1 MLFKN
6 VNAVVLFVQDL
17 ARCVAFYRDKV
28 GMEVVFKDDV
38 STAFKMEKQDFLL
51 LEFAAAAEM
60 VGEAALGLHQGAGH
74 EVLLCVDVED
84 VDAVYKT
91 LMDKGVTFLKPPK
104 DQPWGIRSA
113 YFADPEGHLWELRRQ
128 IPSEQK

>member
-1 MLFKN
+1 
-6 VNAVVLFVQDL
+6 
-17 ARCVAFYRDKV
+17 
-28 GMEVVFKDDV
+28 
-38 STAFKMEKQDFLL
+38 MEKQDFLL

-60 VGEAALGLHQGAGH
+60 VGEAALGQHQGAGH

-91 LMDKGVTFLKPPK
+91 LMDKGVAFLKPPK

-128 IPSEQK
+128 IPSGR

>member
-1 MLFKN
+1 MRMLIKN

-17 ARCVAFYRDKV
+17 QTCVAFYRDQV

-38 STAFKMEKQDFLL
+38 STAFKMDKQDFLL

-60 VGEAALGLHQGAGH
+60 VGEAALGQHQGAGH

-91 LMDKGVTFLKPPK
+91 LTGKGGAFVQPPK
-104 DQPWGIRSA
+104 NQPSEMRSA
-113 YFADPEGHLWELRRQ
+113 SLADPE
-128 IPSEQK
+128 

>member
-1 MLFKN
+1 MVFRK

-17 ARCVAFYRDKV
+17 QKCVAFYRDQCS
-28 GMEVVFKDDV
+28 MEVVFTDEV
-38 STAFKMEKQDFLL
+38 SVAFKRDNQDFLL

-74 EVLLCVDVED
+74 EVLLCAD
-84 VDAVYKT
+84 VDDVDSAYDT
-91 LMDKGVTFLKPPK
+91 LMAKGVAFLKPPK

-113 YFADPEGHLWELRRQ
+113 YFADPEGHLWELRQQLTSR
-128 IPSEQK
+128 

>member
-1 MLFKN
+1 MLIKN

-17 ARCVAFYRDKV
+17 GKCVAFYRDQV

-38 STAFKMEKQDFLL
+38 STAFKMDKQDFLL

-60 VGEAALGLHQGAGH
+60 VGEAMIGQQGAGH
-74 EVLLCVDVED
+74 EVLLCADVDD
-84 VDAVYKT
+84 VDAAYKT
-91 LMDKGVTFLKPPK
+91 LTDKGVAFLKPPK

-128 IPSEQK
+128 LGQR